1 MQQTDT
7 FNSYRAYLFA
17 IAYRMLGSVMDAE
30 DMVQEAYL
38 RWQNSDEAAIE
49 SPKSYLAT
57 IITRLCIDHLRSA
70 KVQRETYVGEWLPE
84 PLLLDPMPP
93 QEDMAALSDT
103 LSIAFLVLLETL
115 SPTERAVFL
124 LREVFDYDYAE
135 IAEMVGKS
143 EANCRQMVRRAKQ
156 HLADGRPR
164 FQATP
169 AEQQH
174 ITWQFAQAC
183 VQGDMAGL
191 LALLAEDVVEY
202 SDGGGQVVAAIKPV
216 RGADKVARFFL
227 GLMKKLPDSLAHRLT
242 IANGRPAIISYIDG
256 APVNVTILD
265 IDDGR
270 IQRIYNIVNPD
281 KLRHI
286 QRLAD

>member
-1 MQQTDT
+1 
-7 FNSYRAYLFA
+7 
-17 IAYRMLGSVMDAE
+17 
-30 DMVQEAYL
+30 
-38 RWQNSDEAAIE
+38 
-49 SPKSYLAT
+49 
-57 IITRLCIDHLRSA
+57 
-70 KVQRETYVGEWLPE
+70 
-84 PLLLDPMPP
+84 
-93 QEDMAALSDT
+93 
-103 LSIAFLVLLETL
+103 
-115 SPTERAVFL
+115 
-124 LREVFDYDYAE
+124 
-135 IAEMVGKS
+135 
-143 EANCRQMVRRAKQ
+143 
-156 HLADGRPR
+156 
-164 FQATP
+164 
-169 AEQQH
+169 
-174 ITWQFAQAC
+174 
-183 VQGDMAGL
+183 QGDMAGL